1 MAARHYSSKSF
12 VHLLGMQGFSNK
24 LLESHFKLYEG
35 YVKNTNQLSEFFASS
50 QISEEN
56 TDHEF
61 SESKRRFGW
70 EFNGMRLHEYYFAN
84 MGKEAIPIDSAGEL
98 FEEIAENFGSYKNWL
113 KEFVHI
119 GSMRGIGWAILTY
132 DTCSDRLFNV
142 WINEHDLGLLAG
154 TQPLLV
160 MDVFEHAFM
169 TDYGLERDK
178 YISAFLKAIDWAQVG
193 QRFDIAKMMKPG
205 VFI

>member
-1 MAARHYSSKSF
+1 MTVRQYQPKSF

-24 LLESHFKLYEG
+24 LLENHFKLYEG
-35 YVKNTNQLSEFFASS
+35 YVKGTNQLSDFFASVKTFEES
-50 QISEEN
+50 QS
-56 TDHEF
+56 HEF
-61 SESKRRFGW
+61 SELKRRFGW

-84 MGKEAIPIDSAGEL
+84 MENEAIPINAASEL
-98 FEEIAENFGSYKNWL
+98 FEEILENFGSFKNWL
-113 KEFVHI
+113 KEFVQI

-132 DTCSDRLFNV
+132 DACSDRLFNV
-142 WINEHDLGLLAG
+142 WINEHDLGFLAG

-160 MDVFEHAFM
+160 MDAFEHAFM

-178 YISAFLKAIDWAQVG
+178 YISAFLKAIDWDQVG
-193 QRFDIAKMMKPG
+193 QRFDIAKIMKPG